1 MKLHFKQIG
10 QGSPV
15 IIAHGLLGMSDN
27 WYSFAKKLS
36 ENHMVYTIDLRNHG
50 RSPHVDEM
58 NYEVMAADLMQFME
72 DQWLYDDVTLMGHS
86 MGGKVVM
93 QLALTE
99 PDMVDKLII
108 VDIGP
113 GAYADRHSHILEA
126 LDTVSLSG
134 VESRKDVEQQLLEN
148 LSDQSVVAF
157 LMKNLKRSN
166 TEFSWRV
173 NLPVLVNAYP
183 QLMRGLPANGTF
195 DGETL
200 FVRGRTSDYIKEE
213 ESQLIHKL
221 FPRASIQTVD
231 DAGHWVHADQ
241 PARLLRMVH
250 DFLKND

>member
-15 IIAHGLLGMSDN
+15 VIAHGLLGMSDN
-27 WYSFAKKLS
+27 WYSFARKLS

-50 RSPHVDEM
+50 RSPHADKM

-86 MGGKVVM
+86 MGGKVAM

-113 GAYADRHSHILEA
+113 GAYTDRHSHILAA
-126 LDTVSLSG
+126 LSAVSLSG
-134 VESRKDVEQQLLEN
+134 LASRKDVEQQLLEN
-148 LSDQSVVAF
+148 LSDQSIVAF

-166 TEFSWRV
+166 EGFSWRV

-183 QLMRGLPANGTF
+183 QLMHGLLTNGTY
-195 DGETL
+195 DGQTL
-200 FVRGRTSDYIKEE
+200 FVRGSASDYIKED
-213 ESQLIHKL
+213 ESKMIYRH
-221 FPRASIQTVD
+221 FPQASILTVD
-231 DAGHWVHADQ
+231 NAGHWVHADQ
-241 PARLLRMVH
+241 PDKLLDIVH
-250 DFLKND
+250 DFLDK